1 MASGNTVC
9 YIGTQIAYRY
19 GRRTH
24 EVLREA
30 GAAVHFRSYPRVGHF
45 TTPEEIEEV
54 VSFFETALSAKAKA
68 AS

>member
-1 MASGNTVC
+1 MG
-9 YIGTQIAYRY
+9 QIEFKY

-24 EVLREA
+24 EALREA

-45 TTPEEIEEV
+45 TTPEELEEV
-54 VSFFETALSAKAKA
+54 VSFFETALPAKAET